1 MIDVATF
8 SVEVEEYDAK
18 SLRDCAGGPEWE
30 VQPERVAVLVHDMQP
45 YYLNVLHHSVRSRV
59 AAEVS
64 TVVTRARAVGVPI
77 LASGPRA
84 ASVIEQRGLL
94 GPMCG
99 LGPSAEEVAV
109 TEPDFVPI
117 AKRSYSAFYATDLE
131 VELRR
136 RVRDQL
142 IIVGVFASAGILA
155 TTFDAFARDVQ
166 CFVGIESI
174 ADYTAHQ
181 HRTALNLIT
190 SLTGTVTSSGNLLH
204 DRHGGPLD

>member
-1 MIDVATF
+1 MTGVATF
-8 SVEVEEYDAK
+8 SAEVEEYDVE
-18 SLRDCAGGPEWE
+18 SLRDCVGGPEWE

-45 YYLNVLHHSVRSRV
+45 YYLNVLAQSVCTRV

-64 TVVTRARAVGVPI
+64 KVVSRARALGIPI
-77 LASGPRA
+77 LASGPRT
-84 ASVIEQRGLL
+84 ASAIEQRGLL
-94 GPMCG
+94 GPMWG
-99 LGPSAEEVAV
+99 LGPSAEEGAI

-136 RVRDQL
+136 RGRDQL
-142 IIVGVFASAGILA
+142 IIVGVFASAGVLA
-155 TTFDAFARDVQ
+155 TTFDAFARDIQ

-181 HRTALNLIT
+181 HRTAMNLIA

>member
-1 MIDVATF
+1 MTDVATF
-8 SVEVEEYDAK
+8 SVEVEEYAVE
-18 SLRDCAGGPEWE
+18 SLRDCVGGPEWGLR
-30 VQPERVAVLVHDMQP
+30 PERAAVLVHDMQP
-45 YYLNVLHHSVRSRV
+45 YYLNVLHNSVRSRV
-59 AAEVS
+59 AAEASTLVS
-64 TVVTRARAVGVPI
+64 RARAVGLPI

-84 ASVIEQRGLL
+84 ASAIEQRGLL
-94 GPMCG
+94 GPMWG
-99 LGPSAEEVAV
+99 LGPSAEEVAIS
-109 TEPDFVPI
+109 EPDFVPI

-136 RVRDQL
+136 RGRDQL

-155 TTFDAFARDVQ
+155 TTFDAFARDIQ
-166 CFVGIESI
+166 CFVGIEST

-190 SLTGTVTSSGNLLH
+190 SLTGAVTSSGNLLH

>member
-1 MIDVATF
+1 MCV
-8 SVEVEEYDAK
+8 
-18 SLRDCAGGPEWE
+18 
-30 VQPERVAVLVHDMQP
+30 
-45 YYLNVLHHSVRSRV
+45 
-59 AAEVS
+59 
-64 TVVTRARAVGVPI
+64 
-77 LASGPRA
+77 
-84 ASVIEQRGLL
+84 RGLL
-94 GPMCG
+94 RRCRRWSRVPGPLEYPSWRVVREQRVPSSSADCWDRCG
-99 LGPSAEEVAV
+99 GWVRPPRRARSP
-109 TEPDFVPI
+109 EPDFVPI

-136 RVRDQL
+136 RGRDQL

-155 TTFDAFARDVQ
+155 TTFDAFARDIQ

-181 HRTALNLIT
+181 HRTALNLIA